1 MTMDEDDSSRIESI
15 KDKVSEI
22 GQKVGDV
29 SKKAARKTSEVSADL
44 VDEIK
49 VGAKKVSK
57 SDFGQKVGEASV
69 KAAQK
74 TSQLG
79 YSIAGEIKSGTKK
92 VVEDVENKRDE
103 IRERREKAKEAK
115 IESDISR
122 ENELKRDMKTELFS
136 VNTKIVE
143 DNKKSPEI
151 LVPEEISLDLS
162 NMDNEGLKKEL
173 SKTINDVI
181 QTLLI
186 SVIWAGFL
194 AYSYSFTQTNPVD
207 IGGLSLELFIWPV
220 GTGIWGFYI
229 LHRLVRSRTFLS
241 MPLGMRLQTSIG
253 IGLATELAI
262 LLTSETQAI
271 TNIWGWIAMVALT
284 VTLLSGMLRGL
295 GSSFSRLLN
304 FRKND

>member
-1 MTMDEDDSSRIESI
+1 MAMDEDDSSRIESI

-29 SKKAARKTSEVSADL
+29 SKKAAIKTSKVSVDL

-49 VGAKKVSK
+49 IGAKKVSK
-57 SDFGQKVGEASV
+57 SDFGQKVGEVSV

-74 TSQLG
+74 TSQIG
-79 YSIAGEIKSGTKK
+79 SSIAGEIKSGTKK

-103 IRERREKAKEAK
+103 IRERREKAREAK
-115 IESDISR
+115 IESDITR

-136 VNTKIVE
+136 VDTKIVE
-143 DNKKSPEI
+143 DNKESPEI
-151 LVPEEISLDLS
+151 LISEETPLNLS
-162 NMDNEGLKKEL
+162 NLDNEGLKKEL

-186 SVIWAGFL
+186 SVIWAGIL
-194 AYSYSFTQTNPVD
+194 AYSSSFTQTNSVD
-207 IGGLSLELFIWPV
+207 LGGLSLELFIWPV

-229 LHRLVRSRTFLS
+229 LHRLARSRTFLS

-284 VTLLSGMLRGL
+284 VTLLSGLLRGL

>member
-1 MTMDEDDSSRIESI
+1 MDEDDSSRIESI

-151 LVPEEISLDLS
+151 LVPEEIPLDLS

>member
-1 MTMDEDDSSRIESI
+1 MDEDDSSRIESI

-22 GQKVGDV
+22 SQKVGDV
-29 SKKAARKTSEVSADL
+29 SKKAIRKTSEVSVDL

-49 VGAKKVSK
+49 GGAKKVSK
-57 SDFGQKVGEASV
+57 SDFGQKVGEVSV

-74 TSQLG
+74 TSQFG
-79 YSIAGEIKSGTKK
+79 SSIAGEIKSGTKK
-92 VVEDVENKRDE
+92 VVGDVENKREE

-115 IESDISR
+115 IQSDITR
-122 ENELKRDMKTELFS
+122 ENELKRDMKTELLS
-136 VNTKIVE
+136 VTPKISE
-143 DNKKSPEI
+143 DNKRESEI
-151 LVPEEISLDLS
+151 SVPEEIPPDLS
-162 NMDNEGLKKEL
+162 NPDNKGLKKEL

-181 QTLLI
+181 QTLLF

-194 AYSYSFTQTNPVD
+194 AYLYSFTQTNPVD

-229 LHRLVRSRTFLS
+229 LHRLARSRTFLS

-295 GSSFSRLLN
+295 GSSFSRLLS

>member
-151 LVPEEISLDLS
+151 LVPEEIPLDLS

>member
-29 SKKAARKTSEVSADL
+29 SKKAAIKTSKVSVDL

-49 VGAKKVSK
+49 IGAKKVSK
-57 SDFGQKVGEASV
+57 SDFGQKVGEVSV

-74 TSQLG
+74 TSQIG
-79 YSIAGEIKSGTKK
+79 SSIAGEIKSGTKK

-103 IRERREKAKEAK
+103 IRERREKAREAK
-115 IESDISR
+115 IESDITR

-136 VNTKIVE
+136 VDTKIVE
-143 DNKKSPEI
+143 DNRGNPEVLI
-151 LVPEEISLDLS
+151 PEETPLNLS
-162 NMDNEGLKKEL
+162 NLDNEGLKKEL

-186 SVIWAGFL
+186 SVIWAGIL
-194 AYSYSFTQTNPVD
+194 AYSSSFTQTNSVD
-207 IGGLSLELFIWPV
+207 LGGLSLELFIWPV

-229 LHRLVRSRTFLS
+229 LHRLAKSRTFLS

-284 VTLLSGMLRGL
+284 VTLLSGLLRGL
-295 GSSFSRLLN
+295 GSSFSRLLK

>member
-1 MTMDEDDSSRIESI
+1 MDEDDSSRIESI

-29 SKKAARKTSEVSADL
+29 SKKAAIKTSKVSVDL

-49 VGAKKVSK
+49 IGAKKVSK
-57 SDFGQKVGEASV
+57 SDFGQKVGEVSV

-74 TSQLG
+74 TSQIG
-79 YSIAGEIKSGTKK
+79 SSIAGEIKSGTKK

-103 IRERREKAKEAK
+103 IRERREKAREAK
-115 IESDISR
+115 IESDITR

-136 VNTKIVE
+136 VDTKIVE
-143 DNKKSPEI
+143 DNRGNPEVLI
-151 LVPEEISLDLS
+151 PEETPLNLS
-162 NMDNEGLKKEL
+162 NLDNEGLKKEL

-186 SVIWAGFL
+186 SVIWAGIL
-194 AYSYSFTQTNPVD
+194 AYSSSFTQTNSVD
-207 IGGLSLELFIWPV
+207 LGGLSLELFIWPV

-229 LHRLVRSRTFLS
+229 LHRLAKSRTFLS

-284 VTLLSGMLRGL
+284 VTLLSGLLRGL
-295 GSSFSRLLN
+295 GSSFSRLLK